1 MSTAT
6 EIHTTLDSTDLKMV
20 ILEQIPTPV
29 MAMDRDFKIIYMNH
43 AGCKFLGKPRN
54 EIEGRKC
61 FDCLNTPHCQTPEC
75 RVRQAVENDRIVT
88 ARNEIP
94 VDGKAIPMEYTAAPL
109 KDDDG
114 EIIGAVEYIF
124 DITELVKSEKMLS
137 EMVAQQSHTIQE
149 LSTPV
154 IKLWDGIVM
163 LPLVGVI
170 DTHRAQQIIE
180 QLLSSIVK
188 EEARV
193 GILDITGVPV
203 VDTSVANHL
212 MKTVAAARMLGAQ
225 VLITG
230 ISPDTAQTLVKLGVD
245 FSLLRTCG
253 SLRTGVGQA
262 FDLLGLTIRES
273 QGGRGNENPNT

>member
-1 MSTAT
+1 MSTAM
-6 EIHTTLDSTDLKMV
+6 EIQETSDSASMKMA
-20 ILEQIPTPV
+20 ILEQIPTPL
-29 MAMDRDFKIIYMNH
+29 MAMDRDSNIVYMNP
-43 AGCKFLGKPRN
+43 AGCQFFGKPRN
-54 EIEGRKC
+54 EIEGGKC
-61 FDCLNTPHCQTPEC
+61 FDCLKTPHCQTPEC
-75 RVRQAVENDRIVT
+75 RVRQAMESDGVFI
-88 ARNEIP
+88 ARNEVRVNGKVVP
-94 VDGKAIPMEYTAAPL
+94 VEYTGSPL
-109 KDDDG
+109 KDGNG
-114 EIIGAVEYIF
+114 EIMGALEYIV
-124 DITELVKSEKMLS
+124 DISERVRSEKMAA
-137 EMVAQQSHTIQE
+137 EQSRTIQE

-180 QLLSSIVK
+180 QLLGSIVA

-212 MKTVAAARMLGAQ
+212 IKTVAAARMLGAQ

-262 FDLLGLTIRES
+262 FELLGLEIKES
-273 QGGRGNENPNT
+273 RGGRGT